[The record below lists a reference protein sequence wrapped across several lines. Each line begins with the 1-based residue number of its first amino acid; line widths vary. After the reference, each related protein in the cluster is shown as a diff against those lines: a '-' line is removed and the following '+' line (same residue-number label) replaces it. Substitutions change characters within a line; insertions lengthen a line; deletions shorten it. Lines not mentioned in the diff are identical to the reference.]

1 MSQHIHHHSN
11 QTHYVHYNP
20 TPQVPP
26 PPPQQQHQVITHV
39 APKDTQRQTVMH
51 QQQQQHYT
59 PQGTV
64 AGGAQASGSGTTNA
78 AVPAAAP
85 LVAKGDW
92 TKDLVQLAKTAE
104 LKYVSVF
111 FYPVFWSGNLA
122 EFHSIWGA
130 FFPSFFVLF
139 LANEPKSD
147 DFFEQ
152 ETCINAA
159 TPYCTYFVCSR
170 ES

>member
-51 QQQQQHYT
+51 QQQQQQQQHYT
-59 PQGTV
+59 AQGSV
-64 AGGAQASGSGTTNA
+64 AGGAQASGSGTTSA
-78 AVPAAAP
+78 AVPTAAP

-104 LKYVSVF
+104 LKYVSVS
-111 FYPVFWSGNLA
+111 FYPVFILFGFGNLA

-130 FFPSFFVLF
+130 FFPSFFFLF
-139 LANEPKSD
+139 RVNRRNSD
-147 DFFEQ
+147 ALIPLFQ
-152 ETCINAA
+152 TGNM
-159 TPYCTYFVCSR
+159 R
-170 ES
+170 